1 MVPTNTLFEQ
11 SYPFETVPELL
22 RWAKKQKL
30 IAKET
35 NRSKLE
41 LKEGE
46 YAVPYKNPKK
56 KPKLNIKTGRIKKMP
71 DKKHFITNIKPED
84 RTLKNIP
91 KYADNKPKVR
101 FQDWL
106 CLKKSPNL
114 YEKLNNYAWG
124 WSPNGKCYGWSHRA
138 VHGFKIGDKVTP
150 DTMGNWKQKEW
161 VIEKEWEVERLAKEF
176 AKDVS

>member
-1 MVPTNTLFEQ
+1 MIPTNNLFEQ
-11 SYPFETVPELL
+11 AYPFETVPELL

-30 IAKET
+30 IAKEA
-35 NRSKLE
+35 NRTKPE

-84 RTLKNIP
+84 GRLKNLP
-91 KYADNKPKVR
+91 KYTDNKPKVR

-114 YEKLNNYAWG
+114 
-124 WSPNGKCYGWSHRA
+124 C
-138 VHGFKIGDKVTP
+138 
-150 DTMGNWKQKEW
+150 Q
-161 VIEKEWEVERLAKEF
+161 
-176 AKDVS
+176 